1 MSDSKN
7 AVSSVCRTRLR
18 TGDLAYRRGDFGE
31 AVKSY
36 ESVRKHAAKTGEHHV
51 QSIALI
57 KCAIC
62 YSALNR
68 LRQAEKL
75 ILQSTAIEESQHV
88 LDIDDAVL
96 LHHEL
101 SILLFR
107 LDRFQEGYAEEKK
120 ALELLQ
126 KSEPIN
132 NTLLVS
138 VLKQL
143 VVYASREEQY
153 DLASGLLDDAIS
165 VTLGSPELGEDS
177 PLYGQLLALSQS
189 LEKR

>member
-1 MSDSKN
+1 MSDSTS
-7 AVSSVCRTRLR
+7 AVSSVCRTKLR
-18 TGDLAYRRGDFGE
+18 TGDLAYRRGDFG
-31 AVKSY
+31 AAIKSY
-36 ESVRKHAAKTGEHHV
+36 ESVRKHAKKTGEHHV

-88 LDIDDAVL
+88 LGIDDAVL

-101 SILLFR
+101 SLLLFR

-126 KSEPIN
+126 KSERID
-132 NTLLVS
+132 NTLFVS

-143 VVYASREEQY
+143 VVYACREQQHE
-153 DLASGLLDDAIS
+153 LASGLLEDAIS
-165 VTLGSPELGEDS
+165 VTLGSPELGKDS
-177 PLYGQLLALSQS
+177 PLYGQLLALSKS
-189 LEKR
+189 LEQR